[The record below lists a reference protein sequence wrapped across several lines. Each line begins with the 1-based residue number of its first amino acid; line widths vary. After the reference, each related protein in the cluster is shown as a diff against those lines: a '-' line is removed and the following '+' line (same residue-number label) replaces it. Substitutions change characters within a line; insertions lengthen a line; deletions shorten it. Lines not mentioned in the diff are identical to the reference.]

1 MTKQLGARVVT
12 ITSRPESSLARAADL
27 VIKLPAASLKA
38 RSTDAHPSAQPVG
51 SLFEQ
56 GLLVLL
62 DAIGA
67 EIGRRLGTPPQELD
81 SRHANL
87 E

>member
-1 MTKQLGARVVT
+1 
-12 ITSRPESSLARAADL
+12 
-27 VIKLPAASLKA
+27 LPAASLKA

-62 DAIGA
+62 DAVTMMLM
-67 EIGRRLGTPPQELD
+67 ERLPEAPAVLPQ
-81 SRHANL
+81 RHANI